1 MGPTTMF
8 CTPQGSSIPIN
19 IKGSIS
25 RKYPDI
31 KSASPSSHPSGDDSL
46 SSSVESLSDWSQASS
61 PVSCSSESDDDTWC
75 EAWRRRHEGA
85 YSETAYNSY
94 LRKISPECLSNPKTV
109 YPRKILETKQLQSQS
124 LADKSQASSLDST
137 VSFSGIARSATL
149 SKRLR
154 SNVPKELR
162 TRSKAKSLLASDP
175 KSMLLSLENRNPFG
189 RDVAMMDLCPTGKK
203 AVLSPSS
210 SLHINNALEVMAQG
224 IGLVVALLT
233 VLLGAAM

>member
-1 MGPTTMF
+1 MGTTTMF

-31 KSASPSSHPSGDDSL
+31 KSASSSSDLGDDSL

-85 YSETAYNSY
+85 YSETAYNPY

-124 LADKSQASSLDST
+124 LADKSQASSWRSQASSLDST

-149 SKRLR
+149 CKRLR

-189 RDVAMMDLCPTGKK
+189 RDVAMMDL
-203 AVLSPSS
+203 
-210 SLHINNALEVMAQG
+210 AQLG
-224 IGLVVALLT
+224 RKQCFHQVAHCISIMPWRSWLR
-233 VLLGAAM
+233 A